1 MTQCDMVLAY
11 IQQHGSITALEAD
24 DALGV
29 RRLAARIADLRDQGQ
44 DITSEMVTVKNRRGD
59 DCRVARYSMAGGVTV
74 RRSSGTSQHHA
85 AGLLFDTQP
94 FVDRW

>member
-1 MTQCDMVLAY
+1 
-11 IQQHGSITALEAD
+11 
-24 DALGV
+24 
-29 RRLAARIADLRDQGQ
+29 
-44 DITSEMVTVKNRRGD
+44 MVTVTNRRGD
-59 DCRVARYSMAGGVTV
+59 DCRVARYSMAGGSLV

>member
-11 IQQHGSITALEAD
+11 IRLHGSITALEAD

-29 RRLAARIADLRDQGQ
+29 RRLAARIADLKDDGH
-44 DITSEMVTVKNRRGD
+44 DITSEMVTVINRRGD
-59 DCRVARYSMAGGVTV
+59 ECRVARYSLAASLSATSTVT
-74 RRSSGTSQHHA
+74 RTPDCGEA
-85 AGLLFDTQP
+85 LFDTQP